1 MSCPSAAT
9 LATQKK
15 PNTTARMLIV
25 ARNGRQSV
33 WQRSSPN
40 RHHALA
46 RSRGPE
52 IPDGTVDDTA
62 YFNLNVKCRASR
74 AQGALGLIISA
85 GLTHS
90 ANWSPVKSPS
100 ASPASMRDVPSWCAF
115 FATLA
120 ALS

>member
-1 MSCPSAAT
+1 MPVRRDAGDAKEAQHDGAHAHRRSERKAIGVAAKQPKQ
-9 LATQKK
+9 A
-15 PNTTARMLIV
+15 PRARTIE
-25 ARNGRQSV
+25 G
-33 WQRSSPN
+33 
-40 RHHALA
+40 
-46 RSRGPE
+46 GG
-52 IPDGTVDDTA
+52 IPDGNVDDTA
-62 YFNLNVKCRASR
+62 YFNLNVKCASR

-100 ASPASMRDVPSWCAF
+100 ASPASMSDVPSWCAF

>member
-46 RSRGPE
+46 RSTGPE
-52 IPDGTVDDTA
+52 IPDGNVDDSA
-62 YFNLNVKCRASR
+62 YFNLNVKCASR

-100 ASPASMRDVPSWCAF
+100 ASPASMSDVPSWCAF

>member
-1 MSCPSAAT
+1 MDLSQPLTPQRFGRCF
-9 LATQKK
+9 ATQ
-15 PNTTARMLIV
+15 A
-25 ARNGRQSV
+25 QSL
-33 WQRSSPN
+33 W
-40 RHHALA
+40 
-46 RSRGPE
+46 GPE

-62 YFNLNVKCRASR
+62 YFTLNFKCAC